1 VEELGA
7 LGMLACFMSL
17 ISSTAVFLLLI
28 ALARVTRRGKQH
40 AFLTG
45 SHAYGNA
52 RPDSDVDLVI
62 RIDPRLADWL
72 KQFSDEK
79 EKLMFG
85 KLNLICATDDEYYE
99 IWRRGT
105 DLLKSEGVPPT
116 RDQAVEL
123 FKSLKEGARKRED
136 Y

>member
-1 VEELGA
+1 
-7 LGMLACFMSL
+7 M
-17 ISSTAVFLLLI
+17 
-28 ALARVTRRGKQH
+28 
-40 AFLTG
+40 TG

-62 RIDPRLADWL
+62 RIDPRLAEWL

-85 KLNLICATDDEYYE
+85 KLNLVCATDDEYYE

-105 DLLKSEGVPPT
+105 DLLKSEEVPPT
-116 RDQAVEL
+116 RDQAVKV
-123 FKSLKEGARKRED
+123 FKALKEGARKRED